1 MNPDKIREDFP
12 ILHKK
17 INGKPIIY
25 FDNACMSLKPKQV
38 IEAMNEYFEEYPACV
53 GRSSH
58 KLSNTATEKYNEARE
73 RVANFINARH
83 NEIIFTKNTTESL
96 NLVANCLDL
105 KKGDVVITTDKEHN
119 SNLVPWQLL
128 REKKGI
134 IHKIVRLKGDGTF
147 DTDEF
152 ERLMSN
158 DVKLVSMV
166 HASNIDGSVIP
177 AKEIAKIAH
186 DYGALVMLD
195 GAQSVPHKKIDV
207 KKIDAD
213 FLAFSGHKMLG
224 PSIGVLYGK
233 YSLLESLEPFMVG
246 GDTVEFTTYES
257 HKFLK
262 PPEKFEA
269 GLQNYAGAIGLG
281 AATEY
286 LNRIGMEN
294 TEKHEHEL
302 NKNIMEKIE
311 NIDGI
316 EIIASNGGIISF
328 NINGMEFH
336 DVALMLDETANIAVR
351 SGQHCVH
358 SWFNANKIKGFV
370 RASLYLYNTESEGDI
385 FSESLKKIVKLR

>member
-1 MNPDKIREDFP
+1 
-12 ILHKK
+12 
-17 INGKPIIY
+17 
-25 FDNACMSLKPKQV
+25 
-38 IEAMNEYFEEYPACV
+38 
-53 GRSSH
+53 
-58 KLSNTATEKYNEARE
+58 
-73 RVANFINARH
+73 
-83 NEIIFTKNTTESL
+83 
-96 NLVANCLDL
+96 
-105 KKGDVVITTDKEHN
+105 
-119 SNLVPWQLL
+119 
-128 REKKGI
+128 
-134 IHKIVRLKGDGTF
+134 
-147 DTDEF
+147 
-152 ERLMSN
+152 
-158 DVKLVSMV
+158 
-166 HASNIDGSVIP
+166 
-177 AKEIAKIAH
+177 
-186 DYGALVMLD
+186 
-195 GAQSVPHKKIDV
+195 
-207 KKIDAD
+207 
-213 FLAFSGHKMLG
+213 
-224 PSIGVLYGK
+224 
-233 YSLLESLEPFMVG
+233 MVG

-358 SWFNANKIKGFV
+358 SWFNANNMRGSV
-370 RASLYLYNTESEGDI
+370 RASLYLYNTESEGGI
-385 FSESLKKIVKLR
+385 FAESLKKIVKLR